1 MTNIEVAGI
10 TAGLGA
16 LGFTKHIRRIS
27 EMGGVMNPKMQAMQQ
42 AMKVAKAKGIQP
54 KQALKSLKG
63 KV

>member
-1 MTNIEVAGI
+1 MNNIEISGI

-16 LGFTKHIRRIS
+16 LGFTKHIRRLS

-42 AMKVAKAKGIQP
+42 AMKVAKAKGVNP
-54 KQALKSLKG
+54 KTALKNLKG